1 MSKCFYKG
9 TPDIM
14 GNYGKSGYNTKA
26 KVKPGSE
33 SSPLS
38 LSVTSEK
45 RREAV
50 AAMVAEHDL
59 VATIVV
65 DAESEENIA
74 ELTALLATPKTVQI
88 EKTPERNAP
97 CSCGS
102 GKKYKKCCG

>member
-14 GNYGKSGYNTKA
+14 GHYGKSGYNTKA
-26 KVKPGSE
+26 KVKPGSDI
-33 SSPLS
+33 SPLS
-38 LSVTSEK
+38 LTVNSQA
-45 RREAV
+45 REQEV
-50 AAMVAEHDL
+50 AALVAQHGL

-65 DAESEENIA
+65 DGDAEENIA
-74 ELTALLATPKTVQI
+74 ELTAMLATPKTVQV